1 MSDDSREETNM
12 TNLGADAGAAGN
24 AASTAHA
31 APDGA
36 PTTAGPTVPL
46 LDLPDA
52 VVARLAE
59 FGAPD
64 RARQAN
70 LYRALAN
77 HEELLMGW
85 IELSWRLR
93 QQALLPRRL
102 RELMIVRGAVVSG
115 SDYERRNH
123 EELALANGVSVEEL
137 LELAHWRDSEA
148 FSDRERAS
156 FAMVEA
162 MHDGDI
168 PDAIVEQAKGL
179 FDSAELVELVVT
191 AGFYFMLP
199 QVLSALRVPLED
211 RHRTGR

>member
-1 MSDDSREETNM
+1 MTYM
-12 TNLGADAGAAGN
+12 TNQDSDADPAGTSASN
-24 AASTAHA
+24 AATVGKNPVPS
-31 APDGA
+31 GA
-36 PTTAGPTVPL
+36 PESVAPTVPL
-46 LDLPDA
+46 LDLPET
-52 VVARLAE
+52 VVARLVE

-64 RARQAN
+64 RARHAN

-77 HEELLMGW
+77 HEELLIGW

-102 RELMIVRGAVVSG
+102 RELMIVRGAHVAG

-123 EELALANGVSVEEL
+123 EELALANGVSAQ
-137 LELAHWRDSEA
+137 ELAELVEWQDSEA
-148 FSDRERAS
+148 FSEPERAS

-162 MHDGDI
+162 MHAGEVSDDVV
-168 PDAIVEQAKGL
+168 AQAREQ

-211 RHRTGR
+211 RHRADR